1 MRGLVLVVVLVLG
14 LVNGRAVEDEADIAE
29 KVAATDDAEG
39 DDEGTTKAPYVPG
52 GDKTPFL
59 RGGPG
64 GQGYNPGNNGGQG
77 YNPGNNGGQGYNPGN
92 NGGQG
97 YNPGN
102 NGGQGYN
109 PGNNGGQ
116 GYPHKPDLVPPPC
129 VTNPGGSGCNS
140 GNNGGQGY
148 NPGNNGGQG
157 YNPGNNGGQGYNPGN
172 NGGQGYN
179 PGYNG
184 GQGYPHKP
192 DLVPP
197 PCVTNPGGSGCNS
210 GNNGGQG
217 YNPGNNGGQGYNPGN
232 NGGQGYNPGNNG
244 GQGYNPGNNGGQG
257 YNPGNNGGQ
266 GYNPGGYN
274 PGGRNGDEIHFPGNG
289 IGGRSQ
295 FRTPIVFADDE
306 DTSDEGQAKPSFQA
320 VGTLGGPQL
329 SVKAQGAPQGVQT
342 LPGFPARLPARRP
355 YVPGQDKR
363 PLLRGQQEVFVQEPG
378 APGGPWDGTTVAL
391 LLQPKDFNPAIQ
403 AGSVQTL
410 PSPIQFVETPQFRK
424 LRPSPVQT
432 QSNPQIQSG
441 LAQTLP
447 SPIQFAK
454 AQFNP
459 QIQAGVAQ
467 TLPSSIQ
474 FAEEE
479 PKVLL
484 LQPIRSQLSV
494 SGPQIQGRAPG
505 AQQGVQTLPSPIQ
518 FASTRQEYVPG
529 GDKTPYLRPTS
540 TSPQIQAGLAQT
552 LPSGVQFA
560 GDAQT
565 TLSGTDKGPYLSPQQ
580 QPKVIVVTG
589 QSGPTEGFEGK
600 SSLPAAQDE
609 RGYPYPGI
617 TYPYF
622 KNSAT
627 PPFRASPTIIYIF

>member
-1 MRGLVLVVVLVLG
+1 MF
-14 LVNGRAVEDEADIAE
+14 ADEEDSSEDES
-29 KVAATDDAEG
+29 
-39 DDEGTTKAPYVPG
+39 
-52 GDKTPFL
+52 
-59 RGGPG
+59 
-64 GQGYNPGNNGGQG
+64 
-77 YNPGNNGGQGYNPGN
+77 
-92 NGGQG
+92 
-97 YNPGN
+97 
-102 NGGQGYN
+102 
-109 PGNNGGQ
+109 
-116 GYPHKPDLVPPPC
+116 KP
-129 VTNPGGSGCNS
+129 T
-140 GNNGGQGY
+140 
-148 NPGNNGGQG
+148 
-157 YNPGNNGGQGYNPGN
+157 
-172 NGGQGYN
+172 
-179 PGYNG
+179 
-184 GQGYPHKP
+184 
-192 DLVPP
+192 
-197 PCVTNPGGSGCNS
+197 
-210 GNNGGQG
+210 
-217 YNPGNNGGQGYNPGN
+217 
-232 NGGQGYNPGNNG
+232 
-244 GQGYNPGNNGGQG
+244 
-257 YNPGNNGGQ
+257 
-266 GYNPGGYN
+266 
-274 PGGRNGDEIHFPGNG
+274 
-289 IGGRSQ
+289 
-295 FRTPIVFADDE
+295 
-306 DTSDEGQAKPSFQA
+306 FQA
-320 VGTLGGPQL
+320 VGVLGGPQA
-329 SVKAQGAPQGVQT
+329 SARAQQGVNT
-342 LPGFPARLPARRP
+342 LPSFPTRLPARKP
-355 YVPGQDKR
+355 YVPGQDKT
-363 PLLRGQQEVFVQEPG
+363 PLLRGPPEIYVQELG

-391 LLQPKDFNPAIQ
+391 LLQPKDFNPTIQ
-403 AGSVQTL
+403 TGAVQTL
-410 PSPIQFVETPQFRK
+410 PSPIQFAETPQFRK
-424 LRPSPVQT
+424 LSPSP
-432 QSNPQIQSG
+432 
-441 LAQTLP
+441 
-447 SPIQFAK
+447 